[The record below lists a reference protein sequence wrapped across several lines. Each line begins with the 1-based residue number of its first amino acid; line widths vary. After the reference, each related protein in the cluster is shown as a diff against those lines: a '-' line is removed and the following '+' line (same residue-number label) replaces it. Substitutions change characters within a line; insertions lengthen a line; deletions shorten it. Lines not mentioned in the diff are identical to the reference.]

1 MSLSALI
8 DKRRQAHEEQDH
20 GYEHGQQPQYRSRY
34 AQHAHAE
41 GVNLDERQQ
50 MQKLEAEYRAHNLGA
65 GQATVEQME
74 KWQKEQAAKQEP
86 AQQVDAK
93 AERDWEVSAHRAQNQ
108 ERTQGNN
115 TQAMP
120 MEKSKLPDLS
130 NDEVLS
136 QTSTQQQ
143 DLSKGRG
150 LRR

>member
-50 MQKLEAEYRAHNLGA
+50 HQKLEAEYRAHNLGA

-74 KWQKEQAAKQEP
+74 NWHKEHTAKQAP

-108 ERTQGNN
+108 ERAQADIS
-115 TQAMP
+115 QAMP
-120 MEKSKLPDLS
+120 VVKPKLPDLS
-130 NDEVLS
+130 DDAVLS
-136 QTSTQQQ
+136 QVNAQQQ
-143 DLSKGRG
+143 DLTKGRG